1 MQSQR
6 WPGELHCVG
15 ATTLDEYRSYI
26 EKDAALERRFQK
38 VQVDQ
43 PDLQSTVAILRG
55 LKERYEVHHGVNIT
69 DPAIVAA
76 ATLSHRYIMDRQLPD
91 KAIDLIDEAA
101 SRIRLEMDSKPESM
115 DALERRLMQTRMEIE
130 ALKKEQD
137 EASQRRLEELRGM
150 AEAIEQEYN
159 DLDAVLL
166 QEKSALKGAQ
176 GAKEALESARLE
188 FAAARRAGDLTRMSE
203 LQYGV
208 IPDLEK
214 QIEQA
219 PETTEGNQLLRDRVT
234 DEEIA
239 EVVAKWTGIPVARL
253 MSAEKQKLLHLE
265 DELSKRVIGQKQGI
279 VAVSQAVRRA
289 RAGLAERDRPNGSF
303 MFLGPTG
310 VGKTELCK
318 ALAEVLFDSADALLA

>member
-1 MQSQR
+1 MGALIAGAKYRGEFEERLKAVLNDLAKQEGKIILFIDELHTMVGAGKADGAMDAGNMLKPALAR
-6 WPGELHCVG
+6 GELHCVG
-15 ATTLDEYRSYI
+15 ATTLDEYRTYI

-76 ATLSHRYIMDRQLPD
+76 ATLSHRYITDRQLPD

-137 EASQRRLEELRGM
+137 EASQRRLEELRSM
-150 AEAIEQEYN
+150 ATALEQEYD
-159 DLDAVLL
+159 DLDAVLQ
-166 QEKSALKGAQ
+166 QEKSTLKGAQ

-188 FAAARRAGDLTRMSE
+188 FAAARREGDLTRMSE

-219 PETTEGNQLLRDRVT
+219 PETTDGNQLLRDRVT
-234 DEEIA
+234 EEEIA

-253 MSAEKQKLLHLE
+253 MSAEKQKLLNLE
-265 DELSKRVIGQKQGI
+265 K
-279 VAVSQAVRRA
+279 
-289 RAGLAERDRPNGSF
+289 
-303 MFLGPTG
+303 
-310 VGKTELCK
+310 
-318 ALAEVLFDSADALLA
+318 